1 MRLLL
6 ATAGAAL
13 ALAAPAQAAYAPKVQ
28 VTLDTTTPEA
38 TPAVTSVITQQPGE
52 TASKTVVVTFPKGF
66 EPNLAAKA
74 TKCTPEQENAK
85 ACPPESRIGD
95 AEATASV
102 AGVPQQ
108 LTGGVFFGGPN
119 AQSQFRIIVQL
130 HNDLLGD
137 TKVIGTAEL
146 APGGGVRTIFDNLPD
161 VLTTSFK
168 LALAGGEKSL
178 LKNPL
183 LCQDYDISGT
193 FTSQK
198 GETANSSQK
207 VTIAGCKPAPLALN
221 DLTLTARKVTF
232 DITVPAR
239 LTVTVKRNKRRVAS
253 GTFTLAKAG
262 TASVKIPRLKPG
274 RYVVAVTANTDDG
287 RTLSRRFHR
296 TLH

>member
-13 ALAAPAQAAYAPKVQ
+13 LLAAPAQAAYAPKVQ
-28 VTLDTTTPEA
+28 VTLDTTMPEA

-119 AQSQFRIIVQL
+119 ARSQFRIIVQL

-183 LCQDYDISGT
+183 LCQDYDITGS

-221 DLTLTARKVTF
+221 DLVLTARKVTF

-239 LTVTVKRNKRRVAS
+239 LTVTVKRNKKRVAS

-262 TASVKIPRLKPG
+262 TAKVTFPRLKPG
-274 RYVVAVTANTDDG
+274 RYVVAVTAKTDDG
-287 RTLSRRFHR
+287 RTLTRRFHR
-296 TLH
+296 TLR